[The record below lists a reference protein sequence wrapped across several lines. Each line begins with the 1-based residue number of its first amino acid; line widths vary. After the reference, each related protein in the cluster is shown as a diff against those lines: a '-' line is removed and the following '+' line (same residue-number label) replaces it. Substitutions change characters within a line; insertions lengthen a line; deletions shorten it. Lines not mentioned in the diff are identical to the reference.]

1 MNSTTKV
8 RIVYECSTIGLVLL
22 TFLKVMIPSIQTWWQ
37 IALVVS
43 FVGLWFSLSYLKRH
57 NYKWGFNYIENHLYI
72 HLLLKV
78 QKMVQNVTIIVL
90 LISVFFED
98 LLYNG
103 YCLMIYILIIG
114 IFIGRNWQLIQLN
127 MLFIRVNFIG
137 NKVEKTAKRC
147 CSPNHYKQ

>member
-1 MNSTTKV
+1 MVKISLTTQGNGKPFPAEPLPTNSIYMNNTTKV

-72 HLLLKV
+72 HL
-78 QKMVQNVTIIVL
+78 
-90 LISVFFED
+90 
-98 LLYNG
+98 
-103 YCLMIYILIIG
+103 
-114 IFIGRNWQLIQLN
+114 
-127 MLFIRVNFIG
+127 
-137 NKVEKTAKRC
+137 
-147 CSPNHYKQ
+147 